1 MPEYRFNNNNPVK
14 EKMWALMDTYI
25 KRDILSV
32 QKSIIQH
39 IEYTLSKIRYDI
51 NSQYLFQGTS
61 LSVRDRLK
69 NNLYKIFLII

>member
-1 MPEYRFNNNNPVK
+1 
-14 EKMWALMDTYI
+14 MWALMDTYL
-25 KRDILSV
+25 KSDILSA
-32 QKSIIQH
+32 QKSIVQQL
-39 IEYTLSKIRYDI
+39 EYTLSKIRFDI